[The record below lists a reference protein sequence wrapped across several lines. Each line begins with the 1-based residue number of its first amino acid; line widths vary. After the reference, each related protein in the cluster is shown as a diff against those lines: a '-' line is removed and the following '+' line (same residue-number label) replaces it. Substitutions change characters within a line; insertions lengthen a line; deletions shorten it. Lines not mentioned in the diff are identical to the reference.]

1 MTHDPAL
8 VGFHGAAYRAS
19 PGDQPF
25 EVDAIVSDDGDGD
38 RWNRP
43 GEPTIYLALD
53 PGVALAEAGRHLN
66 DQEGTHGCQLLV
78 SLEIRVDGLVDLRDA
93 AVRRD
98 LGIEGGPAAFLE
110 RQRSRELAG
119 RLRRLPA
126 CRGILAPSMA
136 LIDQPARGNL
146 VVFAEKLVNGPRD
159 IVIGHEEVG
168 RLEVLEGRSSG

>member
-1 MTHDPAL
+1 MTHDVAL
-8 VGFHGAAYRAS
+8 VGFSGPVFRAS

-25 EVDAIVSDDGDGD
+25 DVDAIVSADGDDD

-53 PGVALAEAGRHLN
+53 PGVALAEVGRHMN

-78 SLEIRVDGLVDLRDA
+78 GLEVRVDGLVDLRDA
-93 AVRRD
+93 AVRRA
-98 LGIEGGPAAFLE
+98 LGIEGGPAAFLD
-110 RQRSRELAG
+110 RQRCREIAG
-119 RLRRLPA
+119 RLRQLPD

-146 VVFAEKLVNGPRD
+146 VVFAERLPNGPRD
-159 IVIGHEEVG
+159 IVEGHEEVG
-168 RLEVLEGRSSG
+168 RLEVIER

>member
-8 VGFHGAAYRAS
+8 VAFHGAAYRAS

-53 PGVALAEAGRHLN
+53 PGVALAEAGRHMN
-66 DQEGTHGCQLLV
+66 DQEGTQGCQLLV

-98 LGIEGGPAAFLE
+98 LGIEGGPAAFLD
-110 RQRSRELAG
+110 RQRARELAG
-119 RLRRLPA
+119 RLRRLPD

-159 IVIGHEEVG
+159 IVLGHEEVG
-168 RLEVLEGRSSG
+168 RLEVLEG